1 MRSVSKRRRE
11 SGSTLIE
18 FALVLIPLLGFLLLT
33 MDVAWIFFAW
43 ASLQEGVREGVRFAI
58 TGQLLAGYTGQDAS
72 IRQVV
77 QEYSFG
83 FITPANAASEINI
96 QYYSPTTL
104 TPLSGV
110 GSNSGGNVVKIT
122 VSGISIK
129 SFGPIWRTGTTVAL
143 AASSSDV
150 MEGSPGGV
158 PPPR

>member
-1 MRSVSKRRRE
+1 
-11 SGSTLIE
+11 
-18 FALVLIPLLGFLLLT
+18 

-43 ASLQEGVREGVRFAI
+43 ASIQEGVREGVRFAV
-58 TGQLLAGYTGQDAS
+58 TGQVLTGYSGQDAS
-72 IRQVV
+72 IREVV
-77 QEYSFG
+77 QQYSFG
-83 FITPANAASEINI
+83 FISSANAATEIGI

-122 VSGISIK
+122 VSGINVR
-129 SFGPIWRTGTTVAL
+129 SFGPIWRSGTTVAL

-158 PPPR
+158 PPAR